1 MSEELLSALLDGE
14 CSPAEVEVLL
24 AEIDRSPALKA
35 RWSRLCATRDA
46 LAGVAIRRKPVD
58 LVAGVMSA
66 LDAEPDA
73 VVHPNVVA
81 MRARPVPIPAP
92 VPAAAETAGVRRSQR
107 RSRFAGLAV
116 AASITAVVAIGGR
129 NLLETPIDGGAPAAT
144 SVASVAPPAA
154 NLVRVSADGDI
165 IGTLDNEPVA
175 SHWAQVDDETA
186 RRLNGYL
193 LEHNSRTGSGMGGAL
208 GYARIAVRT
217 ADFRP
222 GAGAR

>member
-1 MSEELLSALLDGE
+1 MSEEMLSALLDGE
-14 CSPAEVEVLL
+14 CSPDEVAALL

-35 RWSRLCATRDA
+35 RWQRLCATRDA
-46 LAGVAIRRKPVD
+46 LAGVAIRRQPLD
-58 LVAGVMSA
+58 LLAGVMAA
-66 LDAEPDA
+66 LDAEPDTA
-73 VVHPNVVA
+73 VHPNVVP
-81 MRARPVPIPAP
+81 MRSTAGAAAP
-92 VPAAAETAGVRRSQR
+92 VPAAAQRSLR

-129 NLLETPIDGGAPAAT
+129 SLLESPLETRLPAPAET
-144 SVASVAPPAA
+144 AA
-154 NLVRVSADGDI
+154 AVPVRAADLVRVSASGEI

-175 SHWAQVDDETA
+175 SHWTQVDDETA

-222 GAGAR
+222 DAGSR